1 MHAEHVTAL
10 SQLSSESKVT
20 LGETKISEYLQE
32 LASAS
37 STPGGGSAAA
47 LTAAQGTAL
56 LAMVCRLT
64 IGKKKFADVEDEV
77 RSILATLDNDLKIT
91 QELADSDIRMFQT
104 VMAAYKLPKETET
117 EAEARAGEIQS
128 ALKTCSDVPFE
139 LFKTCLFML
148 PLADRLE
155 QICNPAV
162 RSDVVVGR
170 YLLLA
175 ALYSAQANVEI
186 NLAGITDDSFSA
198 EKREFMEVSIREM
211 KLHPL

>member
-1 MHAEHVTAL
+1 M
-10 SQLSSESKVT
+10 T
-20 LGETKISEYLQE
+20 LGETKISDYLRD

-47 LTAAQGTAL
+47 LTAAQGAAL
-56 LAMVCRLT
+56 LAMVCRLS

-77 RSILATLDNDLKIT
+77 RSILVTLDNDLKIT
-91 QELADSDIRMFQT
+91 QELADSDIRVFQT
-104 VMAAYKLPKETET
+104 VIAAYKLPKETEF
-117 EAEARAGEIQS
+117 EAEARAGKIQY
-128 ALKTCSDVPFE
+128 ALKTCSEVPLE
-139 LFKTCLFML
+139 LFKTCVSLL

-162 RSDVVVGR
+162 KSDVVVGR

-186 NLAGITDDSFSA
+186 NLAGITDDFFCA
-198 EKREFMEVSIREM
+198 EKREYMEIRIREM
-211 KLHPL
+211 KLHPI